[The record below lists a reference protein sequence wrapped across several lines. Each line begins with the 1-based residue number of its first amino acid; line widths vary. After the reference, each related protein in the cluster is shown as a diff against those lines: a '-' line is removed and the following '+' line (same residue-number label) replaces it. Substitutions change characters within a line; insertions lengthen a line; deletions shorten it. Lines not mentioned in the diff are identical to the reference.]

1 LPITTD
7 ERGRGGLLT
16 ADPPPH
22 AAAPPR
28 APDARPG
35 APARYRLYGFLV
47 ETDQPIPGLAR
58 EHDEGEPELRI
69 WLGRVP
75 RALFPAGAAEEPWYV
90 SPRMTPA
97 DAPTVVVHRREGGA
111 FRLRYADGC
120 EYHVDAAGTRVAC
133 TWPAHFT
140 VEDAATYLL
149 GPVFGLVLRL
159 RGVPSLH
166 ASAVAV
172 DGAAVALVG
181 APGVGKSS
189 TAAALAAR
197 GHALV
202 ADDVLALRV
211 GEDGIMAQPA
221 YPHLR
226 LWPDIIPA
234 LFGPGAEL
242 PPLTPNWDKRGLR
255 LDEAFHPHPL
265 PLGAVYV
272 LCGREAGPDTPRL
285 EPMGAM
291 EAVLALVANGYVGWF
306 PDPAAQARELE
317 VLGRVARAVPVA
329 WATPSADPTRLTE
342 LCAMIEADVRRRR
355 G

>member
-1 LPITTD
+1 MTAGASEAD
-7 ERGRGGLLT
+7 EGRI
-16 ADPPPH
+16 
-22 AAAPPR
+22 
-28 APDARPG
+28 ARH
-35 APARYRLYGFLV
+35 RLYCFVV
-47 ETDQPIPGLAR
+47 EADQPIPGLATV
-58 EHDEGEPELRI
+58 DEEGAPELRI
-69 WLGRVP
+69 SIGRVP
-75 RALFPAGAAEEPWYV
+75 EEVFPSAAEEPWYV

-97 DAPTVVVHRREGGA
+97 EEPTVVVHRREDGA

-120 EYHVDAAGTRVAC
+120 EYHVDAGGTRVAC

-159 RGVPSLH
+159 RGIPSLH

-172 DGAAVALVG
+172 NGVAVALVG
-181 APGVGKSS
+181 PAGAGKST

-197 GHALV
+197 GHPLLG
-202 ADDVLALRV
+202 DDVLAL
-211 GEDGIMAQPA
+211 EASADGVAARPA

-226 LWPDIIPA
+226 LWPDIVPA
-234 LFGPGAEL
+234 LLGPGAEL
-242 PPLTPNWDKRGLR
+242 PPLTPNWDKRGMR

-272 LCGREAGPDTPRL
+272 LCAREAGAEAPRL

-291 EAVLALVANGYVGWF
+291 DAVLELVANGYVGWF
-306 PDPAAQARELE
+306 PDRAAQARELE
-317 VLGRVARAVPVA
+317 VLGRVARTVPAA
-329 WATPSADPTRLTE
+329 WAIPSADPARLGE
-342 LCAMIEADVRRRR
+342 LCGMIEADVRGRR

>member
-1 LPITTD
+1 MPITTD
-7 ERGRGGLLT
+7 ERGRGGFLT
-16 ADPPPH
+16 ADPLQH
-22 AAAPPR
+22 AASSR
-28 APDARPG
+28 APEARP
-35 APARYRLYGFLV
+35 ASRYRLYGFRVDADL
-47 ETDQPIPGLAR
+47 PIPGLAAV
-58 EHDEGEPELRI
+58 DEAGEAQVRI
-69 WLGRVP
+69 WMGRVP
-75 RALFPAGAAEEPWYV
+75 EEVFPPGAAEEPWYV

-97 DAPTVVVHRREGGA
+97 EDPTVVVHRLAGGA

-133 TWPAHFT
+133 TWPPHFT

-159 RGVPSLH
+159 RGIPSLH

-181 APGVGKSS
+181 AAGTGKSS

-197 GHALV
+197 GHPLV
-202 ADDVLALRV
+202 ADDVLALRTV
-211 GEDGIMAQPA
+211 EDGILAQPA
-221 YPHLR
+221 YPHVR
-226 LWPDIIPA
+226 LWPDMVPA
-234 LFGPGAEL
+234 LLGPGAEL

-255 LDEAFHPHPL
+255 LDESFHPHPL

-272 LCGREAGPDTPRL
+272 LCGREAGPDAPRL
-285 EPMGAM
+285 EPMDGRDAL
-291 EAVLALVANGYVGWF
+291 LALVANGYVGWF
-306 PDPAAQARELE
+306 PDRAAQARELE

-329 WATPSADPTRLTE
+329 WATPSADPARLGE
-342 LCAMIEADVRRRR
+342 LCGMIEADVRGRR